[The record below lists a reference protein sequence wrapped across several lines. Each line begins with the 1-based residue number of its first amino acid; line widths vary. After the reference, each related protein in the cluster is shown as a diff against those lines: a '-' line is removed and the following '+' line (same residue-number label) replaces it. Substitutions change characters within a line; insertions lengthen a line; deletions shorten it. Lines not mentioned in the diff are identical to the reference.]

1 MRKWLD
7 SVPDFV
13 WPHFVGKPEPQPQD
27 RGPVAISDDSLLE
40 AAEEALA
47 RRVEEGDERFRSVNA
62 RLTPLLA
69 LASIIAAVLSASVPF
84 ALSGQFDQISTA
96 ELAVVLAIL
105 AYIGF
110 QIVLCLRAAVRGLSR
125 GEYRA
130 LGPDNL
136 GPQPGE
142 SSTDYRLRIL
152 EVRVNNLWRNEWATN
167 RKVTEMAIAHE
178 ALQNIIRGVAVLV
191 IAALVI
197 AFIGSLESDPSPPA
211 LETTP
216 VATASPAP

>member
-1 MRKWLD
+1 M
-7 SVPDFV
+7 
-13 WPHFVGKPEPQPQD
+13 
-27 RGPVAISDDSLLE
+27 AISDDSLLE
-40 AAEEALA
+40 AAEETLSK
-47 RRVEEGDERFRSVNA
+47 RIEEADERFRSVDA

-69 LASIIAAVLSASVPF
+69 LASIIATVLGASVPF

-105 AYIGF
+105 AYIGA

-125 GEYRA
+125 RGYLA
-130 LGPDNL
+130 LASDDL
-136 GPQPGE
+136 DPQPGE

-152 EVRVNNLWRNEWATN
+152 KVRVNNLWHNEWATN
-167 RKVTEMAIAHE
+167 QKVSEMAIAHE

-197 AFIGSLESDPSPPA
+197 ALIGSLESNPSPPTV
-211 LETTP
+211 ETTP
-216 VATASPAP
+216 VVTASPAP